1 MVKRDKFPEIFSFR
15 TCILQVFC
23 CLSLGSVDSQPQLGD
38 WIKQMLGMT
47 RNPNSAVKYRL
58 VQERESLSEDSLSGI
73 RLDVFLL
80 YISYSNLTYF
90 SGVDQ
95 QNRRNIKIL
104 IQHHP
109 QMNTEIITVSSGKTL
124 LCSDSILEKLNCTFQ
139 ESIW

>member
-1 MVKRDKFPEIFSFR
+1 M
-15 TCILQVFC
+15 FC
-23 CLSLGSVDSQPQLGD
+23 CLSLGTVECQPQLGD

-47 RNPNSAVKYRL
+47 RNPNNAVKYRL

-80 YISYSNLTYF
+80 YISYSDLTYS
-90 SGVDQ
+90 SGVDRQ
-95 QNRRNIKIL
+95 IRRNIKIL

-124 LCSDSILEKLNCTFQ
+124 LCLDSILEKLNCTF
-139 ESIW
+139 